1 YIPDALQPLLLLVAI
16 FRHCSCSLY
25 PCQSLLKMNGY
36 SSIIIRIDVKRKN
49 NLHFND
55 KNEALN
61 QLVKGSFVI
70 YQLMCVVTSKEVL
83 KRLYYCIS
91 VHSCNRSNKWN
102 TFWTNLHTVLCVT
115 ASSNTACFH
124 QSIYTLT
131 FVHFAC
137 WMSIK

>member
-1 YIPDALQPLLLLVAI
+1 
-16 FRHCSCSLY
+16 
-25 PCQSLLKMNGY
+25 MNGY

-83 KRLYYCIS
+83 KRLYFCSS
-91 VHSCNRSNKWN
+91 VHICNSSIKWN
-102 TFWTNLHTVLCVT
+102 IFWKYLLIVLFLNVSCYTYILHKSNLH
-115 ASSNTACFH
+115 
-124 QSIYTLT
+124 IY
-131 FVHFAC
+131 FVYF
-137 WMSIK
+137 